1 MGVNGMSLTE
11 SKAVTIFV
19 KFPMLKKIEDYWHK
33 KGILNRSQAIIEL
46 VEKGLEKP
54 KEEK

>member
-46 VEKGLEKP
+46 VEKGLEKA